1 MNTQPAFSPPN
12 PEVEETVEVPAV
24 GVHVVEEGEQYS
36 VRSVQTTWHTCGCDD
51 ERHHLPRLSLPYFT
65 EAGALGALLSLR
77 EYMSLH
83 VVPVTT
89 YTVVGEVRA

>member
-24 GVHVVEEGEQYS
+24 GTVLVEEGEQYDVET
-36 VRSVQTTWHTCGCDD
+36 VRTQWHTCNCTTGWHPTGPGGLDD
-51 ERHHLPRLSLPYFT
+51 VPFGGRS
-65 EAGALGALLSLR
+65 GAELHAARSGR
-77 EYMSLH
+77 H